1 MATKKK
7 AAPKKGASRNA
18 APKKGAPK
26 KAAKK
31 SAPKK
36 SAPKKSSNKSM
47 DDSSALMELFV
58 DGLKDVYWAE
68 SHLIKNLPKMLKAA
82 GAPELKTAITD
93 HIEVTRQQ
101 ASRLE
106 KVFGLLEKKAQ
117 AKKCDAMEG
126 LVKEGNS
133 IIEETEKGTATRD
146 VGIILAAQKIEHY
159 EIATYGGLAQL
170 AKTLGLEEI
179 KNLLGQTLDEEKQ
192 ADELLT
198 QVAENNINVKASQE
212 D

>member
-1 MATKKK
+1 
-7 AAPKKGASRNA
+7 
-18 APKKGAPK
+18 
-26 KAAKK
+26 
-31 SAPKK
+31 
-36 SAPKKSSNKSM
+36 M

-58 DGLKDVYWAE
+58 DGLKDIYWAE
-68 SHLIKNLPKMLKAA
+68 NHLVKNLPKMLKAA
-82 GAPELKTAITD
+82 GAPELKAAITD
-93 HIEVTRQQ
+93 HIEVTKQQ
-101 ASRLE
+101 AGRLE

-117 AKKCDAMEG
+117 AKKCEAMEG

-133 IIEETEKGTATRD
+133 IIEETDKGTATRD

-170 AKTLGLEEI
+170 AKTLGLEEV
-179 KNLLGQTLDEEKQ
+179 KNLLGQTLDEEKE

-198 QVAENNINVKASQE
+198 QVAEYNINVNASQE

>member
-7 AAPKKGASRNA
+7 AAPKKGANKS
-18 APKKGAPK
+18 APKKSAPK

-36 SAPKKSSNKSM
+36 SGQPVDDTSS
-47 DDSSALMELFV
+47 LMELFV

-82 GAPELKTAITD
+82 GAEELKTAITN
-93 HIEVTRQQ
+93 HIEVTKEQV
-101 ASRLE
+101 ARLE
-106 KVFGLLEKKAQ
+106 QVFGLLDKKAQ

-126 LVKEGNS
+126 LVKEGIG
-133 IIEETEKGTATRD
+133 IIEDTDKGTATRD
-146 VGIILAAQKIEHY
+146 VGIILASQKIEHY

-170 AKTLGLEEI
+170 AKTLGLEEV
-179 KNLLGQTLDEEKQ
+179 KNLLGQTLAEEKE
-192 ADELLT
+192 ADEILT
-198 QVAENNINVKASQE
+198 EVAENSINVQAAEE

>member
-68 SHLIKNLPKMLKAA
+68 NHLIKNLPKMLKAA

-101 ASRLE
+101 AGRLE
-106 KVFGLLEKKAQ
+106 KVFSLLEKKAQ
-117 AKKCDAMEG
+117 AKKCEAMEG

-133 IIEETEKGTATRD
+133 IIEETDKGTATRD

-170 AKTLGLEEI
+170 AKILDLEEV
-179 KNLLGQTLDEEKQ
+179 KNLLGQTLDEEKE
-192 ADELLT
+192 ADELLS

>member
-7 AAPKKGASRNA
+7 AAPKKGASKNS
-18 APKKGAPK
+18 APKKTAPK
-26 KAAKK
+26 KATKK
-31 SAPKK
+31 SAKK
-36 SAPKKSSNKSM
+36 SAPKKSSNKTM

-58 DGLKDVYWAE
+58 DGLKDIYWAE
-68 SHLIKNLPKMLKAA
+68 NHLIKNLPKMLKAA
-82 GAPELKTAITD
+82 GSPELKSAITD
-93 HIEVTRQQ
+93 HIEVTQQQ
-101 ASRLE
+101 ARRLE
-106 KVFGLLEKKAQ
+106 KVFGLLEQKAQ

-133 IIEETEKGTATRD
+133 IVEETEKGTATRD

-170 AKTLGLEEI
+170 AKTLVLEEV
-179 KNLLGQTLDEEKQ
+179 KSLLGQTLDEEKE
-192 ADELLT
+192 ADELLI

>member
-7 AAPKKGASRNA
+7 AAPKKGASKNS
-18 APKKGAPK
+18 APKKTAPK
-26 KAAKK
+26 KATKK
-31 SAPKK
+31 SAKK
-36 SAPKKSSNKSM
+36 SAPKKSSNKTM

-58 DGLKDVYWAE
+58 DGLKDIYWAE
-68 SHLIKNLPKMLKAA
+68 NHLIKNLPKMLKAA
-82 GAPELKTAITD
+82 GSPELKSAIND
-93 HIEVTRQQ
+93 HIEVTQQQ
-101 ASRLE
+101 ARRLE
-106 KVFGLLEKKAQ
+106 KVFGLLEQKAQ

-133 IIEETEKGTATRD
+133 IVEETEKGTATRD

-170 AKTLGLEEI
+170 AKTLGLEEV
-179 KNLLGQTLDEEKQ
+179 KNLLGQTLDEEKE

-198 QVAENNINVKASQE
+198 QVAENNINVKASEE

>member
-7 AAPKKGASRNA
+7 AAPKKGASKNS
-18 APKKGAPK
+18 APKKTAPK
-26 KAAKK
+26 KATKK
-31 SAPKK
+31 SAKK

-47 DDSSALMELFV
+47 DDTSALMELFV
-58 DGLKDVYWAE
+58 DGLKDIYWAE
-68 SHLIKNLPKMLKAA
+68 NHLIKNLPKMLKAA
-82 GAPELKTAITD
+82 GSPELKSAITD
-93 HIEVTRQQ
+93 HIEVTQQQ
-101 ASRLE
+101 ARRLE
-106 KVFGLLEKKAQ
+106 KVFGLLEQKAQ

-133 IIEETEKGTATRD
+133 IVEETEKGTATRD

-170 AKTLGLEEI
+170 AKTLGLEEV
-179 KNLLGQTLDEEKQ
+179 KNLLGQTLDEEKE

>member
-36 SAPKKSSNKSM
+36 SAPKKSSNRSM

-68 SHLIKNLPKMLKAA
+68 NHLIKNLPKMLKAA

-101 ASRLE
+101 AGRLE
-106 KVFGLLEKKAQ
+106 KVFSLLEKKAQ
-117 AKKCDAMEG
+117 AKKCEAMEG

-133 IIEETEKGTATRD
+133 IIEETDKGTATRD

-170 AKTLGLEEI
+170 AKTLGLEEV
-179 KNLLGQTLDEEKQ
+179 KNLLGQTLDEEKE
-192 ADELLT
+192 ADELLS

>member
-18 APKKGAPK
+18 APKKTAPK
-26 KAAKK
+26 KATKK
-31 SAPKK
+31 SAKK
-36 SAPKKSSNKSM
+36 SAPKKSSNKMM

-58 DGLKDVYWAE
+58 DGLKDIYWAE
-68 SHLIKNLPKMLKAA
+68 NHLIKNLPKMLKAA
-82 GAPELKTAITD
+82 GSPELKAAITD
-93 HIEVTRQQ
+93 HIEVTQQQ
-101 ASRLE
+101 ARRLE
-106 KVFGLLEKKAQ
+106 KVFGLLEQKAQ

-133 IIEETEKGTATRD
+133 IVEETEKGTATRD

-170 AKTLGLEEI
+170 AKTLGLDEV
-179 KNLLGQTLDEEKQ
+179 KNLLGQTLDEEKE

-198 QVAENNINVKASQE
+198 KVAENNINVKASQE